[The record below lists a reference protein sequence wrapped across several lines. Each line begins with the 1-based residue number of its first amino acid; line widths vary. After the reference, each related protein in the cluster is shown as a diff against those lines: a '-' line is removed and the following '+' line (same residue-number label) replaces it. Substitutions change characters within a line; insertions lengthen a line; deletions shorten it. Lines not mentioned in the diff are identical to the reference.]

1 MEVLKIDNIVKQY
14 VNGNECFNALNNI
27 SFSVEEGEFIA
38 IVGASGSGKSTLLHI
53 IAGIGKPT
61 TGNVFIDGTDIF
73 SLNSDKLTIFRRRN
87 IGVVYQFYNLI
98 QTLNV
103 KDNILLPALLD
114 KRNID
119 NKKLEKIIKT
129 LGLENKMKFMP
140 SQLSGGEQ
148 QRVSIGRA
156 LINEPRIVLAD
167 EPTGNLDTNNSK
179 QIIELFK
186 YYDKMYKQTLVLV
199 THNEDIALQ
208 ADRIIELKDG
218 AIIKDQINN

>member
-1 MEVLKIDNIVKQY
+1 
-14 VNGNECFNALNNI
+14 
-27 SFSVEEGEFIA
+27 
-38 IVGASGSGKSTLLHI
+38 
-53 IAGIGKPT
+53 
-61 TGNVFIDGTDIF
+61 
-73 SLNSDKLTIFRRRN
+73 
-87 IGVVYQFYNLI
+87 
-98 QTLNV
+98 
-103 KDNILLPALLD
+103 
-114 KRNID
+114 
-119 NKKLEKIIKT
+119 
-129 LGLENKMKFMP
+129 MKFMP

-186 YYDKMYKQTLVLV
+186 YYNKMYKQTLVLV

>member
-53 IAGIGKPT
+53 IAGIDKPT

-186 YYDKMYKQTLVLV
+186 YYNKMYKQTLVLV